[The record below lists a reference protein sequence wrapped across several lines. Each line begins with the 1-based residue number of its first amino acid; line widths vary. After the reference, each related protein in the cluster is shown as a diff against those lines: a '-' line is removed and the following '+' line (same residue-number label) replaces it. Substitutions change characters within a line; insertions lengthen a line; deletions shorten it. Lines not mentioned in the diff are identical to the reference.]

1 MALGRILFKINSMH
15 QLKKELSRFDLTM
28 IAIGSMIGSGIF
40 LTPSIIAS
48 AIPFPSLIIFVW
60 LIGGIQALCGAL
72 TFAELGS
79 MMPGAGG
86 VYVYLS
92 EGYGKLAGFLYGWAY
107 FLVVNTGGIAALSVA
122 FATYLGYFVHLN
134 IIGIKITAVTG
145 IFILTVINVFGVKI
159 GGIFSDLFTLL
170 KLIGIFGII
179 LIGFLL
185 GSSHL
190 TNFSISLFNSSSGLS
205 GIGIA
210 MVGVLWSYGGWQHA
224 TYTAGEAKNARRDV
238 PIAMI
243 IAASAVTA
251 IYVIINIAYMYLL
264 PIKSIAASQSLAA
277 DAVQTVI
284 GPAGGGLIALAIFIS
299 TFGTAGIYTLT
310 APRIYFAMAS
320 DGIFIKKV
328 SEVHPRFQTP
338 HYAII
343 FQSTWAIMLVLF
355 WGTFENLISYV
366 VFTDWIFF
374 ALTAATIFIFR
385 RKLPD
390 AKREY
395 KTLGYPVTPL
405 FFIAVAAWFVISTLI
420 EKPEQAIAGIIMLG
434 LGIPVFY
441 YWKKKNKIAVETTSN
456 QRQH

>member
-1 MALGRILFKINSMH
+1 MP
-15 QLKKELSRFDLTM
+15 QLKKDLSRFDLTM

-40 LTPSIIAS
+40 LTPAIIAR
-48 AIPFPSLIIFVW
+48 AIPLPSLIIFVW
-60 LIGGIQALCGAL
+60 LIGGVQALCGAL

-107 FLVVNTGGIAALSVA
+107 LLVVNTGGIAALSIA
-122 FATYLGYFVHLN
+122 FATYLGYFIHLN
-134 IIGIKITAVTG
+134 EVGIKIVAVSG
-145 IFILTVINVFGVKI
+145 IFILTVINVMGVKI
-159 GGIFSDLFTLL
+159 GGIFSDIFTLL
-170 KLIGIFGII
+170 KLLGILGVI
-179 LIGFLL
+179 LIGFFL
-185 GSSHL
+185 GSSHI
-190 TNFSISLFNSSSGLS
+190 TNFSISLFNSSNSWT

-251 IYVIINIAYMYLL
+251 IYVIINIAYMYML
-264 PIKSIAASQSLAA
+264 PLNSIASSSSLAA
-277 DAVQTVI
+277 DAVQIVL
-284 GPAGGGLIALAIFIS
+284 GPVGGSLIALAIFIS

-320 DGIFIKKV
+320 DGIFFNKI
-328 SEVHPRFQTP
+328 SSIHPKYNTP
-338 HYAII
+338 YYAII
-343 FQSTWAIMLVLF
+343 LQSTWALILVLF

-374 ALTAATIFIFR
+374 ALTAYTIFIFR
-385 RKLPD
+385 KKMPD

-395 KTLGYPVTPL
+395 KTLGYPYTPL
-405 FFIAVAAWFVISTLI
+405 FFIAIAVWFVGSTLI
-420 EKPEQAIAGIIMLG
+420 EKPAQAIAGIIMLG
-434 LGIPVFY
+434 LGLPVYY
-441 YWKKKNKIAVETTSN
+441 YWKRKG
-456 QRQH
+456 

>member
-1 MALGRILFKINSMH
+1 MPH
-15 QLKKELSRFDLTM
+15 LKKELSRFDLTM

-40 LTPSIIAS
+40 LTPSIIARS
-48 AIPFPSLIIFVW
+48 IPYPSLIIFIW

-122 FATYLGYFVHLN
+122 FASYLGYFFHFTP
-134 IIGIKITAVTG
+134 IGIKIVAVTG
-145 IFILTVINVFGVKI
+145 IFILTLINIYGVKI

-170 KLIGIFGII
+170 KLIGIFFVI
-179 LIGFLL
+179 LIGFLF

-190 TNFSISLFNSSSGLS
+190 INFSITIFNKGTEWS
-205 GIGIA
+205 GIAVA

-224 TYTAGEAKNARRDV
+224 TYTAGEAKNPKLDV

-243 IAASAVTA
+243 IAASLVTA
-251 IYVIINIAYMYLL
+251 IYIIINIAYMYLL
-264 PIKSIAASQSLAA
+264 PVNSIANSSSLAA
-277 DAVQTVI
+277 DAVRTVV
-284 GPAGGGLIALAIFIS
+284 GTKAGGLIAVAIFIS

-320 DGIFIKKV
+320 DGIFFNQV
-328 SEVHPRFQTP
+328 SRIHPKYNTP
-338 HYAII
+338 YNAII
-343 FQSTWAIMLVLF
+343 LQSTWAIILILF
-355 WGTFENLISYV
+355 WGTFDNLISYV

-385 RKLPD
+385 NKLPD

-395 KTLGYPVTPL
+395 KTSGYPLTPF
-405 FFIAVAAWFVISTLI
+405 FFIGIAVWFVINTLI
-420 EKPEQAIAGIIMLG
+420 EKPEQAVAGIIMLALG
-434 LGIPVFY
+434 LPVYY
-441 YWKKKNKIAVETTSN
+441 YWNKKKIN
-456 QRQH
+456 

>member
-1 MALGRILFKINSMH
+1 MP
-15 QLKKELSRFDLTM
+15 QLKKELTRFDLTM

-40 LTPSIIAS
+40 LTPSIIAR

-60 LIGGIQALCGAL
+60 LIGGLQALCGAL
-72 TFAELGS
+72 TFAELGAL
-79 MMPGAGG
+79 MPGAGG
-86 VYVYLS
+86 VYVFLS

-122 FATYLGYFVHLN
+122 FATYLGYFVHLDPL
-134 IIGIKITAVTG
+134 GIKIVAVSG

-159 GGIFSDLFTLL
+159 GGIFSDIFTLL
-170 KLIGIFGII
+170 KLLGIFGVI
-179 LIGFLL
+179 LTGFLL
-185 GSSHL
+185 GSSHI
-190 TNFSISLFNSSSGLS
+190 TNFSISILNPETRWS
-205 GIGIA
+205 GIAIA

-224 TYTAGEAKNARRDV
+224 TYTAGEAKNPKRDV

-251 IYVIINIAYMYLL
+251 IYISINIAYMFLL
-264 PIKSIAASQSLAA
+264 PVNSIASSSSLAA
-277 DAVQTVI
+277 DAVKTVI
-284 GPAGGGLIALAIFIS
+284 GPVGGGLIALAIFIS

-320 DGIFIKKV
+320 DGIFFKQV
-328 SEVHPRFQTP
+328 SLIHPKYSTP
-338 HYAII
+338 YYAII
-343 FQSTWAIMLVLF
+343 FQSTWAIILVLL

-385 RKLPD
+385 KKLPD
-390 AKREY
+390 EKRDY
-395 KTLGYPVTPL
+395 KTFGYPFTPL
-405 FFIAVAAWFVISTLI
+405 FFIMVAVWFVINTLI

-434 LGIPVFY
+434 LGLPVYY
-441 YWKKKNKIAVETTSN
+441 YWKKKNKMPSN
-456 QRQH
+456 